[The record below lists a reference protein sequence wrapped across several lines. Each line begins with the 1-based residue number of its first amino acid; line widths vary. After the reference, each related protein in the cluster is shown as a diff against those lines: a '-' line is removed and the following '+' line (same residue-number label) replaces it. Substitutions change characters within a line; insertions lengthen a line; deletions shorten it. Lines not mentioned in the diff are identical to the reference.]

1 MISPRCTCGHS
12 KRQHS
17 EEADESEFDPGYHGH
32 CDRSG
37 CACTLYQPK
46 RSLRVRAPIAKR
58 SAKPKRKI
66 MPKCRHC
73 AHRYAQ
79 HRVEIPAPPKGAPC
93 FVCVPCPGYQPAR
106 GIRQRRR
113 TPAAALK
120 LVADELWSQ
129 LVKAG
134 RSDDAALA
142 YKGCEVQL
150 FYPHECVGG
159 LQAMHGI
166 PRTFAA
172 TRHLP
177 TNGFA
182 GCAGVHTY
190 MTHRPELWSAVLL
203 DAWGEF
209 TFRELWSIARAMKP
223 VDMEATV
230 YKLREELAKVSA

>member
-1 MISPRCTCGHS
+1 VIAPRCTCGHA
-12 KRQHS
+12 KGRHG
-17 EEADESEFDPGYHGH
+17 FDDGTDHCRACVCIGY
-32 CDRSG
+32 R
-37 CACTLYQPK
+37 PK
-46 RSLRVRAPIAKR
+46 RSIRVRAPIAKR
-58 SAKPKRKI
+58 SAPKRTKRKI
-66 MPKCRHC
+66 PPKCKHC
-73 AHRYAQ
+73 AHRHSAHIRDGWFQ
-79 HRVEIPAPPKGAPC
+79 AGTCTHCGS
-93 FVCVPCPGYQPAR
+93 CPGYAPVR

-120 LVADELWSQ
+120 RTADALWSD
-129 LVKAG
+129 LVKSG
-134 RSDDAALA
+134 RSADATLA

-150 FYPHECVGG
+150 FYPHACAGG

-166 PRTFAA
+166 PRTFAS

-177 TNGFA
+177 INGFA
-182 GCAGVHTY
+182 GCAGIHKF